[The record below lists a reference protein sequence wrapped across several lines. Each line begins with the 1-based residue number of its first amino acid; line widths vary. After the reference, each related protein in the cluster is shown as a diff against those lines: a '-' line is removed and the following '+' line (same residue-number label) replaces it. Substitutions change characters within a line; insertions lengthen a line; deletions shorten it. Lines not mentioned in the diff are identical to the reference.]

1 MHWSIDRLIA
11 CLIVWLP
18 GWLIDWLLGTINW
31 LVIRSI
37 DPLID
42 WLTDHS
48 PFSFFR
54 LQADKESIAMQ
65 AHITSL
71 VSLAAKQKILP
82 REVLL
87 ESQAKA
93 PASQP
98 VSRRPRQTTVI
109 PSSSSSVAS
118 PAQSTLTPPIRL
130 LPKSQLLLS
139 RMARATGPRPPNR
152 FGDTFYSIFHST
164 FLRF

>member
-1 MHWSIDRLIA
+1 MHWSID
-11 CLIVWLP
+11 
-18 GWLIDWLLGTINW
+18 WLIDWLIDW
-31 LVIRSI
+31 SMDFSI
-37 DPLID
+37 G
-42 WLTDHS
+42 WLTDWPTNS
-48 PFSFFR
+48 PSSFFR

-98 VSRRPRQTTVI
+98 VSRRPRQTTAI

-118 PAQSTLTPPIRL
+118 PAQSTLTPPVRL

-152 FGDTFYSIFHST
+152 FGDTFYSIFLST
-164 FLRF
+164 FF